1 MIEVGIVTLIP
12 PEIIIDTEE
21 RTHMTAKVVLI
32 ASVAAEI
39 TRNTHDVE
47 GHLALC
53 RIEARKLGKDL
64 LLPQIENKREICLI
78 PESSDVM
85 IVRDPPRKL
94 RIQQYKT
101 KKKLKK
107 SQPSQSRIKDQR
119 ISSKAL

>member
-53 RIEARKLGKDL
+53 RIEARKLGEDL
-64 LLPQIENKREICLI
+64 LLPQI
-78 PESSDVM
+78 
-85 IVRDPPRKL
+85 
-94 RIQQYKT
+94 
-101 KKKLKK
+101 
-107 SQPSQSRIKDQR
+107 
-119 ISSKAL
+119 

>member
-1 MIEVGIVTLIP
+1 VIEAGIVTSIP

-21 RTHMTAKVVLI
+21 RTHMTARIVLI
-32 ASVAAEI
+32 VSVAAEI
-39 TRNTHDVE
+39 TRNTNDVR
-47 GHLALC
+47 GHQALC
-53 RIEARKLGKDL
+53 QIEARKLGKDL
-64 LLPQIENKREICLI
+64 LLPQIENKREIGLI

-107 SQPSQSRIKDQR
+107 SQLSQSRIKDQR